1 MNERL
6 IKVDV
11 DKLIQEDKPFVIAFR
26 NLIIETLQDLD
37 YNKDIIIMIEKEID
51 NFESL
56 VYNNEINYDHRF
68 KRMQFHING
77 VAKYHCDIYPSEAHT
92 VEETIMVKNGPI
104 IEIKYFLENGNV
116 HFDNINVELVHYLS
130 TI

>member
-11 DKLIQEDKPFVIAFR
+11 DKLLQEDKPFVLVFR

-51 NFESL
+51 NFESMISSSG
-56 VYNNEINYDHRF
+56 VEYKHRM
-68 KRMQFHING
+68 KRMQFHIEN
-77 VAKYHCDIYPSEAHT
+77 VVKYHCDIYPTDSHM